1 MFLIT
6 RLYISAYKR
15 KFIIYNY
22 IASEVR
28 GGEAAKGA

>member
-1 MFLIT
+1 MRFILC
-6 RLYISAYKR
+6 RYIFAYKR

-28 GGEAAKGA
+28 GEATKGA